1 MRSPSFRRY
10 WSDEFDLSKMTP
22 LKPGS
27 VIIMPANTPHYGWAK
42 EGEVVI
48 QEVGIGPTAI
58 DMLH

>member
-1 MRSPSFRRY
+1 
-10 WSDEFDLSKMTP
+10 MTP

-27 VIIMPANTPHYGWAK
+27 VIIMPANTPLYGWAK